1 VADLILSVEEF
12 PGWNVISSTEHM
24 GDVGEFEDVAVV
36 NIIDAENLT
45 SAEHYIMIS
54 LFEINNT
61 EDSEAAYQLIKQE
74 YENQTTIN
82 VIDVGTDRCGYRGI
96 LG

>member
-1 VADLILSVEEF
+1 MNFREKGRYRAHRAARPEIERNNVPLAILNQF
-12 PGWNVISSTEHM
+12 
-24 GDVGEFEDVAVV
+24 
-36 NIIDAENLT
+36 IDAENLT
-45 SAEHYIMIS
+45 SAEHYTMIS